1 MRNKNLAKIWKI
13 WYEQIQARKS
23 KLATKK
29 KQQTKMN
36 VKKLEQENKIGY
48 KNP

>member
-1 MRNKNLAKIWKI
+1 MVRTDPSTK
-13 WYEQIQARKS
+13 EQACH
-23 KLATKK
+23 KK